1 MTDSAENKAITEE
14 WKPKLPKTH
23 PKVWE
28 PLTLIF
34 GILIAILGV
43 IIGAELITRVG
54 ITPNTSVIGAIG
66 ALLVARIPIKLL
78 QNLRD
83 VHRQNLLQTII
94 SAGTFIGGNCILL
107 PIAILWLFGKIEL
120 VPVMFLGA
128 VIGALTAMTVLYKI
142 FDTPA
147 FPATGAWPPG
157 VATAETII
165 AGDIGGKR
173 AFNLVYG
180 GIAGGVGRYFGIPM
194 DIFGVCWIGN
204 IWALTMF
211 AVGLLVRG
219 YSKIL
224 FGQDLMII
232 YLPHGLMVG
241 AGLVALY
248 QIIKIMTQKKNAE
261 EEKTEG
267 KEKLTYSRNA
277 NDLKKGLGAG
287 FLFFLLGGLAVA
299 LLGGLY
305 VKMPIGQLIG
315 FLFFTGFATTIAAII
330 VGLAAMHAGWFPGF
344 ATAMIFLVVGIIMGF
359 PPLALAFMVGY
370 VASIGGAFAD
380 MGYDLKAGWILRGKG
395 ANPAF
400 EMEGRRQQYLAEL
413 IGLIVAAA
421 FVLIFYK
428 GYFTNDL
435 FPPVSRV
442 FVATINA
449 GTTSGIAKWLLIWA
463 IPGAI
468 IQFIGGPK
476 KQLGILL
483 ATGLLI
489 NYPIAGWTAAVSLIT
504 RAILL
509 KKYGKKIEGPMYV
522 LAGGFIAGSA
532 IVSFGTGTIK
542 ALWRKA

>member
-1 MTDSAENKAITEE
+1 MSNTEGTENRIEE
-14 WKPKLPKTH
+14 WKPKIPKVH

-28 PLTLIF
+28 PVTLIF
-34 GILIAILGV
+34 GIIVAILGV
-43 IIGAELITRVG
+43 MIGCELITRVG
-54 ITPNTSVIGAIG
+54 ITPNTSVIGAIV
-66 ALLVARIPIKLL
+66 ALLVARIPIMFLSKF
-78 QNLRD
+78 RD
-83 VHRQNLLQTII
+83 VYKQNLLQTVI

-107 PIAILWLFGKIEL
+107 PIGILWLFGKIEL
-120 VPVMFLGA
+120 VPIMFLGA
-128 VIGALTAMTVLYKI
+128 VIGSLISMTIIYKV

-147 FPATGAWPPG
+147 FPAEGIWPPG

-165 AGDIGGKR
+165 AGDFGGKR
-173 AFNLVYG
+173 AVNLLYG
-180 GIAGGVGRYFGIPM
+180 GIAGGIGTYFGIPM

-211 AVGLLVRG
+211 AVGLLIRG

-224 FGQDLMII
+224 FSQDLMVI
-232 YLPHGLMVG
+232 YLPHGLMIG

-261 EEKTEG
+261 G

-277 NDLKKGLGAG
+277 RDLKTGFGGGFGFYLLGAII
-287 FLFFLLGGLAVA
+287 VA
-299 LLGGLY
+299 FLGGLY
-305 VKMPIGQLIG
+305 TKMPTGQLIG
-315 FLFFTGFATTIAAII
+315 FLLFTGLGTIGAATI

-344 ATAMIFLVVGIIMGF
+344 ATALIFLVLGIVLRF
-359 PPLALAFMVGY
+359 PPLALCFMVGY
-370 VASIGGAFAD
+370 IASIGGAYAD

-400 EMEGRRQQYLAEL
+400 EMEGRRQQYWAEL
-413 IGLIVAAA
+413 LGLIVAAA

-449 GTTSGIAKWLLIWA
+449 GATSGIAKWLLIWA

-476 KQLGILL
+476 RQLGILL

-489 NYPIAGWTAAVSLIT
+489 FNPIAGWTAVVALIT

-509 KKYGKKIEGPMYV
+509 KKYGKGIENPMYV

-532 IVSFGTGTIK
+532 IVSFGTGTVK
-542 ALWRKA
+542 AFVRKV

>member
-1 MTDSAENKAITEE
+1 MSNSEGIENRIEE
-14 WKPKLPKTH
+14 WKPKIPKVH

-28 PLTLIF
+28 PATLIF
-34 GILIAILGV
+34 GIIVAILGV
-43 IIGAELITRVG
+43 MIGCELITRVG
-54 ITPNTSVIGAIG
+54 ITPNTSVIGAII
-66 ALLVARIPIKLL
+66 ALLVARIPITFLSKF
-78 QNLRD
+78 RD
-83 VHRQNLLQTII
+83 VHKQNLLQTVI

-107 PIAILWLFGKIEL
+107 PIGILWLFGKIEL

-128 VIGALTAMTVLYKI
+128 VIGSLISMTIIYKV

-147 FPATGAWPPG
+147 FPADGIWPPG

-165 AGDIGGKR
+165 AGDVGGKR
-173 AFNLVYG
+173 AINLLYG
-180 GIAGGVGRYFGIPM
+180 GIAGGIGTYFGIPM

-211 AVGLLVRG
+211 AVGLLIRG

-224 FGQDLMII
+224 FSQDLMVI
-232 YLPHGLMVG
+232 YLPHGLMIG

-248 QIIKIMTQKKNAE
+248 QIIKIMTQKKTAE
-261 EEKTEG
+261 E

-277 NDLKKGLGAG
+277 SDLKTGFGAG
-287 FLFFLLGGLAVA
+287 FTFYLLGAIIVA
-299 LLGGLY
+299 FLGGLY
-305 VKMPIGQLIG
+305 TKMSTGQLIG
-315 FLFFTGFATTIAAII
+315 FLLFTGFATVAAATII
-330 VGLAAMHAGWFPGF
+330 GLAAMHAGWFPGF
-344 ATAMIFLVVGIIMGF
+344 ATALIFLVLGIVFGF
-359 PPLALAFMVGY
+359 PPLALCFMVGY
-370 VASIGGAFAD
+370 IASIGGAYAD

-395 ANPAF
+395 ANPVF
-400 EMEGRRQQYLAEL
+400 EMEGRRQQYWAEL
-413 IGLIVAAA
+413 LGLIVAAA

-442 FVATINA
+442 FVTTINA

-476 KQLGILL
+476 RQLGILL

-489 NYPIAGWTAAVSLIT
+489 FNPIAGWTGVISLIT

-509 KKYGKKIEGPMYV
+509 KKYGKGIENPMYV

-532 IVSFGTGTIK
+532 IVSFGTGTVK
-542 ALWRKA
+542 ALVRKV

>member
-1 MTDSAENKAITEE
+1 MSNSEGIENRVEE
-14 WKPKLPKTH
+14 WKPKIPKVH

-28 PLTLIF
+28 PATLIF
-34 GILIAILGV
+34 GIIVAILGV
-43 IIGAELITRVG
+43 MIGCELITRVG
-54 ITPNTSVIGAIG
+54 ITPNTSVIGAIV
-66 ALLVARIPIKLL
+66 ALLVARIPITFLSKF
-78 QNLRD
+78 RD
-83 VHRQNLLQTII
+83 VHKQNLLQTVI

-107 PIAILWLFGKIEL
+107 PIGILWLFGKIEL

-128 VIGALTAMTVLYKI
+128 VIGSLISMTIIYKV

-147 FPATGAWPPG
+147 FPADGIWPPG

-165 AGDIGGKR
+165 AGDVGGKR
-173 AFNLVYG
+173 AINLLYG
-180 GIAGGVGRYFGIPM
+180 GIAGGVGTYFGIPM

-211 AVGLLVRG
+211 AVGLLIRG

-224 FGQDLMII
+224 FNQDLMGI
-232 YLPHGLMVG
+232 YLPHGLMIG

-248 QIIKIMTQKKNAE
+248 QIIKIMTQKKN
-261 EEKTEG
+261 TEG

-277 NDLKKGLGAG
+277 SDLKKGFGAG
-287 FLFFLLGGLAVA
+287 FGFYLLGAIIIA
-299 LLGGLY
+299 FLGGLY
-305 VKMPIGQLIG
+305 TKMSTGQLIG
-315 FLFFTGFATTIAAII
+315 FLLFTGFATIAAATV

-344 ATAMIFLVVGIIMGF
+344 ATALIFLVLGIVLGF
-359 PPLALAFMVGY
+359 PPLALCFMVGY
-370 VASIGGAFAD
+370 IASIGGAYAD

-400 EMEGRRQQYLAEL
+400 EMEGRKQQYWAEL
-413 IGLIVAAA
+413 LGLIVAAV
-421 FVLIFYK
+421 FVLTFYK

-442 FVATINA
+442 FVTTINA
-449 GTTSGIAKWLLIWA
+449 GTTAGIAKWLLIWA

-476 KQLGILL
+476 RQLGILL

-489 NYPIAGWTAAVSLIT
+489 NYPIAGWTAVVALIT

-509 KKYGKKIEGPMYV
+509 KKYGKGIENPMYI

-542 ALWRKA
+542 ALVRKV

>member
-1 MTDSAENKAITEE
+1 MSNSEGIENRIEE
-14 WKPKLPKTH
+14 WKPKIPKVH

-28 PLTLIF
+28 PATLIF
-34 GILIAILGV
+34 GIIVAILGV
-43 IIGAELITRVG
+43 MIGCELITRVG
-54 ITPNTSVIGAIG
+54 ITPNTSVIGAII
-66 ALLVARIPIKLL
+66 ALLVARIPITFLSKF
-78 QNLRD
+78 RD
-83 VHRQNLLQTII
+83 VHKQNLLQTVI

-107 PIAILWLFGKIEL
+107 PIGILWLFGKIEL

-128 VIGALTAMTVLYKI
+128 VIGSLISMTIIYKV

-147 FPATGAWPPG
+147 FPADGIWPPG

-173 AFNLVYG
+173 AVNLLYG
-180 GIAGGVGRYFGIPM
+180 GIAGGIGTYFGIPM

-211 AVGLLVRG
+211 AVGLLIRG

-224 FGQDLMII
+224 FSQDLMVI
-232 YLPHGLMVG
+232 YLPHGLMIG

-261 EEKTEG
+261 E

-277 NDLKKGLGAG
+277 SDLKTGFGAG
-287 FLFFLLGGLAVA
+287 FTFYLLGAIIVA
-299 LLGGLY
+299 FLGGLY
-305 VKMPIGQLIG
+305 TKMSTGQLIG
-315 FLFFTGFATTIAAII
+315 FLLFTGFATVAAATII
-330 VGLAAMHAGWFPGF
+330 GLAAMHAGWFPGF
-344 ATAMIFLVVGIIMGF
+344 ATALIFLVLGIVFGF
-359 PPLALAFMVGY
+359 PPLALCFMVGY
-370 VASIGGAFAD
+370 IASIGGAYAD

-400 EMEGRRQQYLAEL
+400 EMEGRRQQYWAEL
-413 IGLIVAAA
+413 LGLIVAAA

-463 IPGAI
+463 IPGGI
-468 IQFIGGPK
+468 IQFIGGTK
-476 KQLGILL
+476 RQLGILL

-489 NYPIAGWTAAVSLIT
+489 FNPIAGWTAVVALIT

-509 KKYGKKIEGPMYV
+509 KRYGKGIENPMYV

-532 IVSFGTGTIK
+532 IVSFGTGTVK
-542 ALWRKA
+542 AFVRKV

>member
-1 MTDSAENKAITEE
+1 MTDSVKNKTMIEE
-14 WKPKLPKTH
+14 WKPTIPKVH

-28 PLTLIF
+28 PATFIF
-34 GILIAILGV
+34 GIIVAILGV
-43 IIGAELITRVG
+43 MIGCELITRVG
-54 ITPNTSVIGAIG
+54 ITPNTSVIGAVV
-66 ALLVARIPIKLL
+66 ALLVARIPITFLSKF
-78 QNLRD
+78 RD
-83 VHRQNLLQTII
+83 VHKQNLLQTVI

-107 PIAILWLFGKIEL
+107 PIGILWLFGKIEL

-128 VIGALTAMTVLYKI
+128 VIGSLISMTIIYKV

-147 FPATGAWPPG
+147 FPAEGIWPPG

-165 AGDIGGKR
+165 AGDVGGKR
-173 AFNLVYG
+173 ALNLVYG
-180 GIAGGVGRYFGIPM
+180 GIAGGIGTYFGIPM

-211 AVGLLVRG
+211 AVGLLIRG
-219 YSKIL
+219 YSGIL
-224 FGQDLMII
+224 FGQDLMKI
-232 YLPHGLMVG
+232 YLPHGLMIG

-248 QIIKIMTQKKNAE
+248 QIIKIMTQKKNTE
-261 EEKTEG
+261 EEK
-267 KEKLTYSRNA
+267 EKLPYSRGPR
-277 NDLKKGLGAG
+277 DLKTGFGAG
-287 FLFFLLGGLAVA
+287 FGFYLLGAIIVA
-299 LLGGLY
+299 FLGGLY
-305 VKMPIGQLIG
+305 TKMPTGQLIG
-315 FLFFTGFATTIAAII
+315 FLFFTGLGTIGAATI

-344 ATAMIFLVVGIIMGF
+344 ATALIFLVLGIVLGF
-359 PPLALAFMVGY
+359 PSLALCFMVGY
-370 VASIGGAFAD
+370 IASIGGAYAD

-400 EMEGRRQQYLAEL
+400 EMEGRRQQYWAEL
-413 IGLIVAAA
+413 LGLIVAAA

-428 GYFTNDL
+428 GYFTNNL

-476 KQLGILL
+476 RQLGILL

-489 NYPIAGWTAAVSLIT
+489 FNPIAGWTAVVALIT

-509 KKYGKKIEGPMYV
+509 KKYGKGIENPMYV

-532 IVSFGTGTIK
+532 IVSFGTGTVK
-542 ALWRKA
+542 ALVRKV

>member
-1 MTDSAENKAITEE
+1 MADSVENKATVEE
-14 WKPKLPKTH
+14 WKPKIPKVH
-23 PKVWE
+23 PKMGE
-28 PLTLIF
+28 PITFIF
-34 GILIAILGV
+34 GIIVAILGV
-43 IIGAELITRVG
+43 MIGCELITRVG
-54 ITPNTSVIGAIG
+54 ITPNTSVIGAVI
-66 ALLVARIPIKLL
+66 ALLVARIPITFIKKF
-78 QNLRD
+78 RD
-83 VHRQNLLQTII
+83 VHRQNLLQTTI
-94 SAGTFIGGNCILL
+94 SAATFIGGNCILL
-107 PIAILWLFGKIEL
+107 PIGILWLFGKIEL

-128 VIGALTAMTVLYKI
+128 VIGALISMTIVYKV

-147 FPATGAWPPG
+147 FPADGIWPPG

-165 AGDIGGKR
+165 AGDVGGKR
-173 AFNLVYG
+173 ALNLVYG
-180 GIAGGVGRYFGIPM
+180 AIAGGVGRYFGIPM

-211 AVGLLVRG
+211 ATGLLIRG
-219 YSKIL
+219 YSKTL
-224 FGQDLMII
+224 FGQDIMGI
-232 YLPHGLMVG
+232 YLPHGLMMG

-248 QIIKIMTQKKNAE
+248 QIIKIMAQKRNA
-261 EEKTEG
+261 EG

-277 NDLKKGLGAG
+277 RDLKTGFGAG
-287 FLFFLLGGLAVA
+287 FVFYLLGAIIIA

-305 VKMPIGQLIG
+305 IKMPTGQLIG
-315 FLFFTGFATTIAAII
+315 FLFFTGFATISAATI

-344 ATAMIFLVVGIIMGF
+344 ATALIFLVLGIILGF
-359 PPLALAFMVGY
+359 PPLALCFMVGY
-370 VASIGGAFAD
+370 IASIGGAYAD

-400 EMEGRRQQYLAEL
+400 EMEGRKQQYWAEL
-413 IGLIVAAA
+413 LGLIVAAV
-421 FVLIFYK
+421 FVLTFYR
-428 GYFTNDL
+428 GYFTSEL

-442 FVATINA
+442 FVTTINA
-449 GTTSGIAKWLLIWA
+449 GTTAGIAKWLLIWA

-489 NYPIAGWTAAVSLIT
+489 NYPIAGWTAVVALIT

-509 KKYGKKIEGPMYV
+509 KKYGKGIENPMYI

-542 ALWRKA
+542 ALFARKV

>member
-1 MTDSAENKAITEE
+1 MTDSVEDKVLVEE
-14 WKPKLPKTH
+14 WKPKIPKVH

-28 PLTLIF
+28 PATLIF
-34 GILIAILGV
+34 GIIVAVLGV
-43 IIGAELITRVG
+43 MIGCELITRVG

-66 ALLVARIPIKLL
+66 ALLVARISISFLSKF
-78 QNLRD
+78 RD
-83 VHRQNLLQTII
+83 VHKQNLLQTVI

-107 PIAILWLFGKIEL
+107 PIGILWLFGKIEL

-128 VIGALTAMTVLYKI
+128 VIGSLISMTIIYKV

-147 FPATGAWPPG
+147 FPAEGIWPPG

-165 AGDIGGKR
+165 AGDVGGKR
-173 AFNLVYG
+173 ALNLVYG
-180 GIAGGVGRYFGIPM
+180 GIAGGIGTYFGIPM

-211 AVGLLVRG
+211 AVGLLIRG
-219 YSKIL
+219 YSGIL
-224 FGQDLMII
+224 FGQDLMVI
-232 YLPHGLMVG
+232 YLPHGLMIG

-248 QIIKIMTQKKNAE
+248 QIIKIMTQKKDAE
-261 EEKTEG
+261 E

-277 NDLKKGLGAG
+277 RDLKTGFGAG
-287 FLFFLLGGLAVA
+287 FGFYLLGAIIVA
-299 LLGGLY
+299 FLGGLY
-305 VKMPIGQLIG
+305 TKMPTGQLIG
-315 FLFFTGFATTIAAII
+315 FLFFTGLGTIGAATI

-344 ATAMIFLVVGIIMGF
+344 ATALIFLVLGIVLGF
-359 PPLALAFMVGY
+359 PPLALCFMVGY
-370 VASIGGAFAD
+370 IASIGGAYAD

-400 EMEGRRQQYLAEL
+400 EMEGRRQQYWAEL
-413 IGLIVAAA
+413 LGLIVAAA

-476 KQLGILL
+476 RQLGILL

-489 NYPIAGWTAAVSLIT
+489 FNPIAGWTAVISLIT

-509 KKYGKKIEGPMYV
+509 KKYGKGIENPMYV

-542 ALWRKA
+542 ALVRKV

>member
-1 MTDSAENKAITEE
+1 MSNSEGIENRIEE
-14 WKPKLPKTH
+14 WKPKIPKVH

-28 PLTLIF
+28 PATLIF
-34 GILIAILGV
+34 GIIVAILGV
-43 IIGAELITRVG
+43 MIGCELITRVG

-66 ALLVARIPIKLL
+66 AMLIARISITVLS
-78 QNLRD
+78 NFRD
-83 VHRQNLLQTII
+83 VHKQNLLQTVI

-107 PIAILWLFGKIEL
+107 PIAVLWLFGRIDL
-120 VPVMFLGA
+120 IPVMFLGA
-128 VIGALTAMTVLYKI
+128 VIGSLVSMTIIYKV

-147 FPATGAWPPG
+147 FPAEGIWPPG

-165 AGDIGGKR
+165 AGDVGGKR
-173 AFNLVYG
+173 ALNLVYG
-180 GIAGGVGRYFGIPM
+180 GIAGGVGTYFGIPM

-211 AVGLLVRG
+211 AVGLLIRG
-219 YSKIL
+219 YSGIL
-224 FGQDLMII
+224 FNQDLMAI
-232 YLPHGLMVG
+232 YLPHGLMIG
-241 AGLVALY
+241 AGLGALY

-261 EEKTEG
+261 G
-267 KEKLTYSRNA
+267 KEKLAYSRDA
-277 NDLKKGLGAG
+277 SDLKTGFGAG
-287 FLFFLLGGLAVA
+287 FVFYLLGAIIVA
-299 LLGGLY
+299 FLGGVY
-305 VKMPIGQLIG
+305 TKMPTGQLIG
-315 FLFFTGFATTIAAII
+315 FLLFTGVATIAVATI

-344 ATAMIFLVVGIIMGF
+344 ATALIFLVLGIVLGF

-370 VASIGGAFAD
+370 IASIGGAYAD

-395 ANPAF
+395 ANPTF
-400 EMEGRRQQYLAEL
+400 EMEGRRQQYWAEL
-413 IGLIVAAA
+413 LGLIVAAA

-428 GYFTNDL
+428 GYFTSNL

-463 IPGAI
+463 IPGFI
-468 IQFIGGPK
+468 LQFIGGPK
-476 KQLGILL
+476 RQLGILL

-489 NYPIAGWTAAVSLIT
+489 FNPIAGWTAVVSLIT

-509 KKYGKKIEGPMYV
+509 KKYGKGIQGPMYV

-542 ALWRKA
+542 ALVRKV